1 MSTVKTI
8 GTEPTKNI
16 MARPFE
22 NIKNNRIDG
31 NLKNQDC
38 HIKTVLF
45 DFGGVIAEEGFRK
58 GLESIAITN
67 NLDPA
72 TFIRTAY
79 DTIYSCG
86 YVLGKATES
95 DYWRVLRETTD
106 INGSDEKLRKEI
118 LSRFIVRGWMI
129 DLVKQTKNGKMQ
141 IGILSDQTNWL
152 ELLNQQ
158 YDFFRWFDV
167 VFNSYHIGKGKRDPS
182 LFDDVLKT
190 LGVSAHNVIFIDDD
204 PGNCERA
211 RQKGIQAIHYT
222 NRGKLIRNLEDIC
235 PRQPHRRQR

>member
-1 MSTVKTI
+1 M
-8 GTEPTKNI
+8 
-16 MARPFE
+16 
-22 NIKNNRIDG
+22 
-31 NLKNQDC
+31 KNQDC

-45 DFGGVIAEEGFRK
+45 DFVGVSAEEGFRK
-58 GLESIAITN
+58 GLEAIAITN
-67 NLDPA
+67 TLEPA
-72 TFIRTAY
+72 TLIRTAY

-95 DYWRVLRETTD
+95 TYWRVLRETTG
-106 INGSDEKLRKEI
+106 INGSDDELRKEI
-118 LSRFIVRGWMI
+118 LSRFIVRDWII
-129 DLVKQTKNGKMQ
+129 DLVKQMKNGKMQ
-141 IGILSDQTNWL
+141 TGILSDQTNWI

-190 LGVSAHNVIFIDDD
+190 LGVSADNVIFIDDD

-211 RQKGIQAIHYT
+211 RQKGIQVIHYT
-222 NRGKLIRNLEDIC
+222 NRENLIRSLEDIC